1 MLCLSIC
8 LSSAF
13 PEHYSKFGRGSGEKT
28 AVFSNRRFYSNGND
42 RCAGDHRPVDR
53 RGIGFYNGYIEN
65 SKITK
70 AKSQISVMQ
79 GAMDSFYA
87 GNGVYPSTA
96 AELQLSGIDTAALDP
111 WGKNYVISVSST
123 EGGENNCYVIHTGF
137 ALVHQNKV
145 VAGSGK
151 WGRSQEPDVVD
162 PPY

>member
-1 MLCLSIC
+1 MKKQLFFQIEGFTLMEMIVV
-8 LSSAF
+8 LVII
-13 PEHYSKFGRGSGEKT
+13 GLLI
-28 AVFSNRRFYSNGND
+28 
-42 RCAGDHRPVDR
+42 AG
-53 RGIGFYNGYIEN
+53 GIGFYNGYIEN

-151 WGRSQEPDVVD
+151 WGRSQEPDIVD